1 MRQPDSGR
9 RKNNKPGKRNPLP
22 GTLMQCLT
30 KIIRFLVDGWGRM
43 DKKDSFRDADL
54 WSRRAQETVGT
65 GGSSDSFPSVRCAFP
80 PPGLNR
86 VAVAGCTVRVRKA
99 RKLTAAG
106 TVTDSHRVPGA
117 TLRPSPVPAAK
128 IAIEIQSRKKKPAL
142 GAEPTAE
149 RSAAGPP
156 GAWVAGD
163 ERNAAG
169 LRARNP
175 RTRHLR
181 RGWDRGRGPTAILSP
196 MMKGTEAGGGVNSL
210 FPFEFAIQRETFCT
224 L

>member
-1 MRQPDSGR
+1 MRPRDFGR
-9 RKNNKPGKRNPLP
+9 RKNNKPGERNPLP

-30 KIIRFLVDGWGRM
+30 KIIRFLVDEWGRM

-106 TVTDSHRVPGA
+106 TVTDSHRVPGT

-128 IAIEIQSRKKKPAL
+128 LAIEIQSRKKKPAL

-149 RSAAGPP
+149 RS
-156 GAWVAGD
+156 
-163 ERNAAG
+163 AAG

-196 MMKGTEAGGGVNSL
+196 MMKGAEAGGGVNTL
-210 FPFEFAIQRETFCT
+210 FPFECAVQGESFYT
-224 L
+224 LGFIFG

>member
-1 MRQPDSGR
+1 MG
-9 RKNNKPGKRNPLP
+9 GE
-22 GTLMQCLT
+22 
-30 KIIRFLVDGWGRM
+30 GWI
-43 DKKDSFRDADL
+43 KDSFRDADL

-128 IAIEIQSRKKKPAL
+128 IAIEIQSRKKKPVL

-156 GAWVAGD
+156 GRVG
-163 ERNAAG
+163 G
-169 LRARNP
+169 
-175 RTRHLR
+175 R
-181 RGWDRGRGPTAILSP
+181 RRKERGRSPGAEPEDAPFPPLMGPRP
-196 MMKGTEAGGGVNSL
+196 GTDRY
-210 FPFEFAIQRETFCT
+210 PFANDEGC
-224 L
+224 